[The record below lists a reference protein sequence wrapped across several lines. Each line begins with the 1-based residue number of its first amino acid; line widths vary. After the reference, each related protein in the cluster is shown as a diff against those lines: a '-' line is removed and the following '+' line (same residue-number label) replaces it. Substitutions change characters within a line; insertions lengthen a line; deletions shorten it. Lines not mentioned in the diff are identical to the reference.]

1 MSTVTANKRS
11 RHHNQL
17 NFNENKAVNVSFCF
31 VIERLPLGAYLYFTG
46 VLLIVKCTL
55 KRLSN
60 PKTDE
65 SKFYLNPL
73 HIVSRCLC
81 DGSGNFDFTGDG
93 YRMKVHQCVEEC
105 NCCTVCAKS
114 KILTVQL
121 N

>member
-1 MSTVTANKRS
+1 MSTVTANKKSGHQNR
-11 RHHNQL
+11 L
-17 NFNENKAVNVSFCF
+17 NFNENKAVNVSVCF

-46 VLLIVKCTL
+46 VLLIVKCML
-55 KRLSN
+55 KRLGT

-93 YRMKVHQCVEEC
+93 YRMKAHQCVEEC
-105 NCCTVCAKS
+105 NYRTVCAKS